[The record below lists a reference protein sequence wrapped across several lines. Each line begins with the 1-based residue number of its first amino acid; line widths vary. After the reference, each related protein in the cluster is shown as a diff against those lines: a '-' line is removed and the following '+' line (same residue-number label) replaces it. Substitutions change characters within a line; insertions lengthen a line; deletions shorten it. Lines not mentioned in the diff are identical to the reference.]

1 MISELEIREAFRDEE
16 FIKGLFVL
24 ETPQDVQAALSEK
37 NISLSVEE
45 IVKIRELLIK
55 KVESAGAISD
65 EELEGVAGGVIG
77 FSAMLIISSIAMAGV
92 FAGGGVVIGAGV
104 AGGAWLS
111 DWATGGKW

>member
-16 FIKGLFVL
+16 LIKGLFVL

-37 NISLSVEE
+37 NIFLSVEE